1 MSCVQC
7 ASNNEAEF
15 PTELVFHFFGLQG
28 LDKPGIF
35 LYPKILVCYTVAFR
49 GSRRP
54 QPKRHYLRKTLCSRS
69 QETAEKL
76 STYTEPPQDRSRR
89 SENHGAPMRH

>member
-15 PTELVFHFFGLQG
+15 PTELVFHFPGLQC

-35 LYPKILVCYTVAFR
+35 LYPRILVCLHCGFSWFTTSA
-49 GSRRP
+49 
-54 QPKRHYLRKTLCSRS
+54 
-69 QETAEKL
+69 AEKAL
-76 STYTEPPQDRSRR
+76 LAKDAVVVKLGSGGKTIYVY
-89 SENHGAPMRH
+89 

>member
-35 LYPKILVCYTVAFR
+35 LYPKILVCLHCGFSWFTTSAAE
-49 GSRRP
+49 
-54 QPKRHYLRKTLCSRS
+54 KALLAKDAIARKTRKRAGK
-69 QETAEKL
+69 TI
-76 STYTEPPQDRSRR
+76 YVY
-89 SENHGAPMRH
+89 